1 MNALFLT
8 ASAAFSAAL
17 LAAPRA
23 GAEITFFLN
32 DFAGWQAAAGP
43 FTTVDFVEN
52 APAAPVLFNHFE
64 SFGVLLHKTGYFDP
78 ALPWWGRITSETYGY
93 GSMLHDAGGLASMP
107 ANPHCFR
114 FLAPVHSF
122 GYLPLM
128 NEGGSFFY
136 LYLEDTLV
144 AVVDDPWHPIGDFRG
159 VHSTVA
165 FNEVRFA
172 ALTRVG
178 DIYFSTIP
186 APGVIPLLTLAA
198 ALGGRRRR

>member
-1 MNALFLT
+1 MNAIHVISST
-8 ASAAFSAAL
+8 AFGAAL

-23 GAEITFFLN
+23 GAEITVFVN

-52 APAAPVLFNHFE
+52 APAAPVLFNHYE
-64 SFGVLLHKTGYFDP
+64 SFGVLLHKSGYFDP
-78 ALPWWGRITSETYGY
+78 ALPWWGRITNETDFY

-107 ANPHCFR
+107 SSPHCFQ

-128 NEGGSFFY
+128 NSPGDIFGLFHEGA
-136 LYLEDTLV
+136 LV
-144 AVVDDPWHPIGDFRG
+144 AVVNDYGQPIGAFRG

-165 FNEVRFA
+165 FDEVRFA
-172 ALTRVG
+172 ALTRVD

-186 APGVIPLLTLAA
+186 APGVISMLTLAT
-198 ALGGRRRR
+198 ALGRRRRR